1 MFDRAHPCA
10 EERNRI
16 HYISIP
22 VILFVPVSHI
32 IHLWKIGKEWSMKG
46 PWVRWKLTRQ
56 LERTEK
62 RPEDSYWWI
71 SVKTDAKGY
80 EFDNRAKHRG
90 TAVNDLGSG
99 AEQKWLVSRGC
110 KDSKDL
116 PRSTHRNRLCHP
128 FELTVLSGVKSQ
140 LQQRCAL
147 ATNTTIKSNK
157 NDQRLNHRTNK
168 TKRIRVIYT
177 CKEESQRTQE
187 SLEGFC
193 KDKKKKKSV
202 FHVLWWTEDT
212 VIPVMSLLCWHR
224 QVQPCFETGWTRRPL
239 HLPHLLPNNFMKHL
253 HTFPIRDCF
262 PKQQLKTTAVPLTR
276 WV

>member
-1 MFDRAHPCA
+1 MLTAWVTEWP
-10 EERNRI
+10 ELLENVWQSTSLYKGKKQRI

-22 VILFVPVSHI
+22 VILFGPVSHI

-177 CKEESQRTQE
+177 CKEESERTQE
-187 SLEGFC
+187 SLKGFC
-193 KDKKKKKSV
+193 KDKK
-202 FHVLWWTEDT
+202 
-212 VIPVMSLLCWHR
+212 I
-224 QVQPCFETGWTRRPL
+224 
-239 HLPHLLPNNFMKHL
+239 
-253 HTFPIRDCF
+253 CF
-262 PKQQLKTTAVPLTR
+262 PCPLVDWRHSNTCNEFAVLTQTGTTLLWDR
-276 WV
+276 MD